1 MNEFFLGVDGG
12 QSSTT
17 AVIGDA
23 KGNIVGWGSAGP
35 SNHVAAAEARAK
47 FVLVMRECLSQAAA
61 RAGLEETLSRRHFKA
76 ACFGMS
82 GGPDDKAALLREV
95 IDAEHITVTHDAM
108 IALAGATSGEPGIIV
123 IAGTGS
129 VAFGINARGETARAG
144 GWGYIFGDEGG
155 AFDIAKQ
162 ALRAVLREHEGW
174 GARTALTP
182 ALLEASG
189 ATDANEMLHSFYTP
203 SWPRSRVADLA
214 RTVSR
219 IADEGDPIA
228 LRLLHQAAQEL
239 ALLAGSVRRQLW
251 NEGEPVLVS
260 WAGGVF
266 QSNPL
271 LERFR
276 MLIALEKDAVCEAPK
291 HAPAAGALMLAYKSA
306 GWNVRPGEQCV
317 VDARDRQED
326 AGSP

>member
-23 KGNIVGWGSAGP
+23 QGNIVGWGSAGP
-35 SNHVAAAEARAK
+35 SNHVAAAEAQAR
-47 FVLVMRECLSQAAA
+47 FLRVMRECLSQAAA
-61 RAGLEETLSRRHFKA
+61 RAGFEGGLPRWHFKA
-76 ACFGMS
+76 ACLGMS
-82 GGPDDKAALLREV
+82 GGPDDKAALLHDLIES
-95 IDAEHITVTHDAM
+95 EHTTVTDDAM

-123 IAGTGS
+123 VAGTGAI
-129 VAFGINARGETARAG
+129 AFGKNARGETARAG

-155 AFDIAKQ
+155 AFDIARQ
-162 ALRAVLREHEGW
+162 ALRAILREHEGW

-182 ALLEASG
+182 ALLEATG
-189 ATDANEMLHSFYTP
+189 ATDANEILHSFYTAQ
-203 SWPRSRVADLA
+203 WPRSRVADLA

-251 NEGEPVLVS
+251 GEGEPVLVS

-266 QSNPL
+266 QSDPL
-271 LERFR
+271 LQRFR
-276 MLIALEKDAVCEAPK
+276 TLIALEKDAVCEAPR
-291 HAPAAGALMLAYKSA
+291 HGPAAGALVLAYQSA
-306 GWNVRPGEQCV
+306 GLSVWPAGRPGDSV
-317 VDARDRQED
+317 TA
-326 AGSP
+326 P

>member
-1 MNEFFLGVDGG
+1 MANELFLGVDGG
-12 QSSTT
+12 QSGTT
-17 AVIGDA
+17 AVIGDTH
-23 KGNIVGWGSAGP
+23 GNIVGWGSAGP
-35 SNHVAAAEARAK
+35 CNHVAGGEARAR
-47 FVLVMRECLSQAAA
+47 FLRVMRECLMQAAG
-61 RAGLEETLSRRHFKA
+61 RAGMKPESARWRFEA
-76 ACFGMS
+76 ACLGMS
-82 GGPDDKAALLREV
+82 GGPDDKAALLDELLESSRT
-95 IDAEHITVTHDAM
+95 IVTHDAA
-108 IALAGATSGEPGIIV
+108 IALAGATSGESGIIV

-129 VAFGINARGETARAG
+129 MAFGQNTQGETARAG

-155 AFDIAKQ
+155 AFDIVRQ

-189 ATDANEMLHSFYTP
+189 APDANEMLHSFYRP
-203 SWPRSRVADLA
+203 DWPRARVADLA

-251 NEGEPVLVS
+251 SEGESELQPVVVS

-266 QSNPL
+266 ESSSL
-271 LERFR
+271 RERFR
-276 MLIALEKDAVCEAPK
+276 MLIALDGNAVCEPPRHGPAEG
-291 HAPAAGALMLAYKSA
+291 ALLLAWRAAGLSMVLKL
-306 GWNVRPGEQCV
+306 PP
-317 VDARDRQED
+317 AR
-326 AGSP
+326 